1 MLAGQ
6 IGARGRIR
14 TDTGDVLDVVPLR
27 WATRAKRMEP
37 PVGVAPTRSLYK
49 RNPQAAAWRRNTG
62 LTSEGT
68 WFILFMIKPILLVLF
83 DKNQTLWFNSL
94 CL

>member
-1 MLAGQ
+1 
-6 IGARGRIR
+6 
-14 TDTGDVLDVVPLR
+14 
-27 WATRAKRMEP
+27 MEP
-37 PVGVAPTRSLYK
+37 PFGAAPNRFLYK
-49 RNPQAAAWRRNTG
+49 RNLQAAAWRRNTG
-62 LTSEGT
+62 LTSEDT